1 MFASKEE
8 EKERFKKNLFSFLQS
23 RGATNLKVPQI
34 GGKELDLYELYQSV
48 IRKGGAQKVSNSKL
62 WKEIVN
68 EFDLPPSCT
77 SASFTLK
84 NHYQK
89 YLLAYEQK
97 FFFGKN
103 EDEMIRELGNVRQR
117 RPHNDPDK
125 GFKTEIPHHRQVQP
139 DTNLKQNLVTYYD
152 DKRKVMEYLT
162 FIKRT
167 SLQPYTGEMKRIM
180 LAFESRLQEEVRF
193 ALNCLLLHS
202 CSTNSPYYIDTYPAL
217 YESMLAYLEIIM
229 AHVPEVFTKPV
240 AKPTEHATASTN
252 VIGLEIT
259 NKDQTATKHGLIASL
274 RKDKE
279 QMISLRYEDISKSEA
294 LEQMRIIFQVIRNLI
309 CIQQNEAF
317 MFKHSKT
324 NQLVLEVF
332 FVCVDTD
339 ISRSILDIV
348 SILCKHILIT
358 SIPNKNSKVFCS
370 KIIEYLTSESPEE
383 YEAALECFHNLM
395 LSQENDIIIETML
408 PELSDAIV
416 RLIFSSNI
424 DSVESSLEILCYLS
438 DFKTSTR
445 LFLAKKP
452 NLIPRLLALIAGNIS
467 KSVEKTAKLAAAVLA
482 NLCAPPSARQYFVP
496 YEKDIFSLATIDET
510 VSETLSS
517 VLHEVETIKTDLYQ
531 TSKAFY
537 AAKRLQLAKDV
548 N

>member
-1 MFASKEE
+1 MFSTKEE

-103 EDEMIRELGNVRQR
+103 EDEMVRELGNVRQR

-125 GFKTEIPHHRQVQP
+125 AFKNEIPQNRHIQP
-139 DTNLKQNLVTYYD
+139 DTNLKQNLVNYYE
-152 DKRKVMEYLT
+152 DKRKVSEYMN
-162 FIKRT
+162 FIKR
-167 SLQPYTGEMKRIM
+167 SNLLPYSGEMKRVM

-193 ALNCLLLHS
+193 GLNCMMLHS
-202 CSTNSPYYIDTYPAL
+202 CSTNSPYFIETNSLL
-217 YESMLAYLEIIM
+217 YDEMLSYLEYVM
-229 AHVPEVFTKPV
+229 SCVPEVFCKGSQKKMEGLVSEFYINQQVMPGQ
-240 AKPTEHATASTN
+240 ASKVGPIDALKADKKQMVTMRYDELSK
-252 VIGLEIT
+252 GEIM
-259 NKDQTATKHGLIASL
+259 
-274 RKDKE
+274 E
-279 QMISLRYEDISKSEA
+279 QS
-294 LEQMRIIFQVIRNLI
+294 RIIFQIIRNLI
-309 CIQQNEAF
+309 CIPQNESF
-317 MFKHSKT
+317 IFKHKKT

-332 FVCVDTD
+332 FSCVDTE
-339 ISRSILDIV
+339 INRSVLDIV

-358 SIPNKNSKVFCS
+358 SIPNKNSKVFCN
-370 KIIEYLTSESPEE
+370 KIIEYLNSESTEE
-383 YEAALECFHNLM
+383 YDAALECFHNLM

-416 RLIFSSNI
+416 RLMFNGNPE
-424 DSVESSLEILCYLS
+424 SVESSLEILCYLS

-445 LFLAKKP
+445 LYLAKKP

-467 KSVEKTAKLAAAVLA
+467 KSVEKTAKLAAAILA
-482 NLCAPPSARQYFVP
+482 NLCAPPGAKQCFAP
-496 YEKDIFSLATIDET
+496 FEKDIFCLAAIDET
-510 VSETLSS
+510 VSDTLATI
-517 VLHEVETIKTDLYQ
+517 LLDVEPASPLLFSDSKSFYQ
-531 TSKAFY
+531 RKRQEIES
-537 AAKRLQLAKDV
+537 AK
-548 N
+548 